1 MMKRFLPS
9 VVVALVLF
17 TGCAP
22 HFHTIRGDGVHLY
35 LRAPSAGEVFFASS
49 LDGYASH
56 PATKNDRGVWEYSVP
71 AQREFRYFY
80 IVDGQ
85 VFVPP
90 CRLREQD
97 DFGSEN
103 CVYFPDL

>member
-1 MMKRFLPS
+1 MKRYLPA
-9 VVVALVLF
+9 VIVALVLL

-35 LRAPSAGEVFFASS
+35 LRAPSANEVLLASS
-49 LDGYASH
+49 LDGYAPH
-56 PATKNDRGVWEYSVP
+56 PAKRNKGGVWETSVP
-71 AQREFRYFY
+71 EQREFRYFY

-90 CRLREQD
+90 CRLRERD

-103 CVYFPDL
+103 CVYCPDL